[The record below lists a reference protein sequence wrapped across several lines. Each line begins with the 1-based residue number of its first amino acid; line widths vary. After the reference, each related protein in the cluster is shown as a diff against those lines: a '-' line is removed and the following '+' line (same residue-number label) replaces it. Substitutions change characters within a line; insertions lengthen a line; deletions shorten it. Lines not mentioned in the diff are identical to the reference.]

1 MHQDLFHPENSF
13 RDQLGSD
20 APQKRRR
27 MDVRSDLS
35 PSATEE
41 EWRDFELDINTFE
54 AQHIH
59 GRAKLALPL

>member
-1 MHQDLFHPENSF
+1 
-13 RDQLGSD
+13 
-20 APQKRRR
+20 
-27 MDVRSDLS
+27 MDVHPDSLT

-59 GRAKLALPL
+59 GRAKLAFAFVEGPLVRAIRAGHW